1 MANYITMAVRPSTGA
16 VYDFFKRVNPD
27 VIERYNYLANSLD
40 DFLVQYNMNLVDLYK
55 ALAIRYLEFQ
65 LQNYV
70 LIVINPSSGSHKSV
84 KAVIRQSSGSH
95 QAVIRQSSGSHQ
107 ADIRQSSDYYNG
119 GYVANI
125 HCLYL
130 SRCNEFVLI
139 CEVHRHTLNN
149 PDQHCCDILFDTEPI
164 FTGKGT
170 CYRTN
175 KTIYEYYPYSFS
187 SIKIWTNLLQ
197 DQTPG
202 TIRIIANSNSN
213 SN

>member
-1 MANYITMAVRPSTGA
+1 MGTVVFTSPRTL
-16 VYDFFKRVNPD
+16 RVLGQQKLLFPFIFHGN
-27 VIERYNYLANSLD
+27 VSL
-40 DFLVQYNMNLVDLYK
+40 L
-55 ALAIRYLEFQ
+55 
-65 LQNYV
+65 
-70 LIVINPSSGSHKSV
+70 
-84 KAVIRQSSGSH
+84 
-95 QAVIRQSSGSHQ
+95 
-107 ADIRQSSDYYNG
+107 
-119 GYVANI
+119 NI

-130 SRCNEFVLI
+130 PRCNEFVLT

-149 PDQHCCDILFDTEPI
+149 PDQNCCDILFDTEPI

-202 TIRIIANSNSN
+202 TIRIIVKSNSN

>member
-1 MANYITMAVRPSTGA
+1 MCDLPVSFPVNLLPGHGSNKSTGKGNWQNA
-16 VYDFFKRVNPD
+16 PLCNAGP
-27 VIERYNYLANSLD
+27 S
-40 DFLVQYNMNLVDLYK
+40 
-55 ALAIRYLEFQ
+55 LAI
-65 LQNYV
+65 NCTV
-70 LIVINPSSGSHKSV
+70 T
-84 KAVIRQSSGSH
+84 RQSPLL
-95 QAVIRQSSGSHQ
+95 
-107 ADIRQSSDYYNG
+107 
-119 GYVANI
+119 NI

-130 SRCNEFVLI
+130 PRCNEFVLT

-149 PDQHCCDILFDTEPI
+149 PDQNCCDILFDTEPI

-202 TIRIIANSNSN
+202 TIRIIVKSNSN